1 MHGVLEDMDIAARF
15 TAAVYDPFFWLA
27 ERAGLAERRRAL
39 VAQAHGRTLEI
50 GAGTGLNAAHYP
62 DDVDLILTEPDEA
75 MAARLRG
82 RLDALGRRADV
93 VRAGADDL
101 PFAASSFDTV
111 VSTLVL
117 CTVPDQ
123 KAALQEITRVLRPG
137 GVLLFLEHVRSD
149 STRWARWQDRLNGP
163 WRVFAAGCNCNR
175 RTLDSLERS
184 PLRVDAVEHAP
195 MRGMVPLIRPLAVGS
210 AIA

>member
-1 MHGVLEDMDIAARF
+1 MDIAARF

-39 VAQAHGRTLEI
+39 VAQAHGRVLEI

-62 DDVDLILTEPDEA
+62 AGVELTLSEPDEA
-75 MAARLRG
+75 MVARLRS
-82 RLDALGRRADV
+82 RLEGLGRPAAI
-93 VRAGADDL
+93 VRAGAEDL

-123 KAALQEITRVLRPG
+123 DVALHEITRVLRPG
-137 GVLLFLEHVRSD
+137 GQLLFLEHVRSD
-149 STRWARWQDRLNGP
+149 SPRWARWQDRLNGP
-163 WRVFAAGCNCNR
+163 WRAFAEGCNCNR
-175 RTLDSLERS
+175 RTLDSLARS
-184 PLRVDAVEHAP
+184 PLRVHAVERAP
-195 MRGMVPLIRPLAVGS
+195 MRAMVPLIRPLAVGS
-210 AIA
+210 AFA

>member
-1 MHGVLEDMDIAARF
+1 MDTGARF

-39 VAQAHGRTLEI
+39 VAQAHGRVLEI

-62 DDVDLILTEPDEA
+62 ADVDLILSEPDEA
-75 MAARLRG
+75 MAARLRR
-82 RLDALGRRADV
+82 RLDALGRRAEV
-93 VRAGADDL
+93 VFAGADAL

-123 KAALQEITRVLRPG
+123 DVA
-137 GVLLFLEHVRSD
+137 
-149 STRWARWQDRLNGP
+149 
-163 WRVFAAGCNCNR
+163 
-175 RTLDSLERS
+175 
-184 PLRVDAVEHAP
+184 
-195 MRGMVPLIRPLAVGS
+195 
-210 AIA
+210 